1 MTVVLIG
8 TALLLSVYMV
18 VNILYKRTNHYR
30 NPDRDLENYRQGVPC
45 GIRLANFGT
54 TNSFYAFCAHNTLG
68 VKSFNFALNCESVE
82 FDVDILKHYAVHL
95 TKGCVVILH
104 LNFCVSMYRCN
115 KLNESRKAWDVIPH
129 GGQIKTSL
137 RQRLAHLL
145 PVAPWQCK
153 KALRLL
159 IDVESNETEAY
170 KYVSASQ
177 SAKNAKEMAVCW
189 INLFGLQSLQTGE
202 IGEANQREVE
212 FNTFKGVEIGRA
224 HV

>member
-1 MTVVLIG
+1 
-8 TALLLSVYMV
+8 
-18 VNILYKRTNHYR
+18 
-30 NPDRDLENYRQGVPC
+30 
-45 GIRLANFGT
+45 
-54 TNSFYAFCAHNTLG
+54 
-68 VKSFNFALNCESVE
+68 
-82 FDVDILKHYAVHL
+82 
-95 TKGCVVILH
+95 
-104 LNFCVSMYRCN
+104 MYRCN

-177 SAKNAKEMAVCW
+177 SDKEMQKENGGLLDKSFSDYSLYKQGKLARRTNGKW
-189 INLFGLQSLQTGE
+189 NLILLRLWSSL
-202 IGEANQREVE
+202 ISAASRD
-212 FNTFKGVEIGRA
+212 FFL
-224 HV
+224 

>member
-1 MTVVLIG
+1 M
-8 TALLLSVYMV
+8 
-18 VNILYKRTNHYR
+18 
-30 NPDRDLENYRQGVPC
+30 
-45 GIRLANFGT
+45 
-54 TNSFYAFCAHNTLG
+54 
-68 VKSFNFALNCESVE
+68 
-82 FDVDILKHYAVHL
+82 

-170 KYVSASQ
+170 KYVSAKPIS
-177 SAKNAKEMAVCW
+177 KECKGDGG
-189 INLFGLQSLQTGE
+189 LLDKSFGLQSLQTGE

-212 FNTFKGVEIGRA
+212 FNTFKVVEFVDFCCKQGISSCSGMHPVGV
-224 HV
+224 

>member
-1 MTVVLIG
+1 
-8 TALLLSVYMV
+8 
-18 VNILYKRTNHYR
+18 
-30 NPDRDLENYRQGVPC
+30 
-45 GIRLANFGT
+45 
-54 TNSFYAFCAHNTLG
+54 
-68 VKSFNFALNCESVE
+68 
-82 FDVDILKHYAVHL
+82 
-95 TKGCVVILH
+95 
-104 LNFCVSMYRCN
+104 MYRCN

-189 INLFGLQSLQTGE
+189 INLFGLQRRGVYMEEQTKYFVLKQKAVPE
-202 IGEANQREVE
+202 VLLKVVEAKKLIESE
-212 FNTFKGVEIGRA
+212 RA
-224 HV
+224 ITIQEATEKVGISRS